1 MSLGFPR
8 PVVPISLHRKGFDIL
23 HSLSHPGSRPTKR
36 LIAARYVW
44 PGFKK
49 DITLWAKCC
58 LTCQQSKISRHVA
71 SPLQSFPVPSSRFEH
86 LHVDIVGPFLPSRGY
101 TYLFTVIDR
110 FTRWP
115 EAIPMADCTAQ
126 TCAQAF
132 LSGWIARFG
141 VPASVT
147 SDRGR
152 QFISELWRN
161 VLHLFGIKPTQTTSY
176 HPQANGMVERMH
188 RQLKASLKARLT
200 TAAWSHPQANGM
212 VERMH
217 RQLKAS
223 LKARLTTA
231 AWSHPQA
238 NGMVERMH
246 RQLKASLK
254 ARLTTAAWC
263 TQLPIV
269 LLGMRT
275 ALKEDLGTSAAELVY
290 GTTLHL
296 PGDFIHQAPQMTSP
310 GSFADQLRQHMA
322 QLRPSPVITHS
333 QRAFHVP
340 CDLQS
345 ATHVF
350 VRHDSH
356 RSPLQRPYDGPFRV
370 LHRSAKFFK
379 VDLGSHTDNVSID
392 RLKAAFIERPSLPPS
407 PTPRSQSPLATTV
420 TPQHRLSPTAPP
432 FVPST
437 PSPRLPAAGYVTKA
451 GRTIHPPARLCS
463 IVEDHWGGTV

>member
-1 MSLGFPR
+1 MWLAPCRVSLCQ
-8 PVVPISLHRKGFDIL
+8 VPDSSTFMLTLWD
-23 HSLSHPGSRPTKR
+23 LSHLQEATP
-36 LIAARYVW
+36 I
-44 PGFKK
+44 
-49 DITLWAKCC
+49 C
-58 LTCQQSKISRHVA
+58 
-71 SPLQSFPVPSSRFEH
+71 LQS
-86 LHVDIVGPFLPSRGY
+86 L
-101 TYLFTVIDR
+101 IDSI
-110 FTRWP
+110 RWP

-152 QFISELWRN
+152 QFVSELWRD
-161 VLHLFGIKPTQTTSY
+161 VLHLFSIKPTQTTSY

-200 TAAWSHPQANGM
+200 TAAWSHPQANGMVERMHRQLKASLKARLTTAAWSHPQANSM

-275 ALKEDLGTSAAELVY
+275 ALKEDLGTSASELVY
-290 GTTLHL
+290 GTTLHI

-322 QLRPSPVITHS
+322 QLRPSPVITHG
-333 QRAFHVP
+333 QCAFHMP

-345 ATHVF
+345 ATAATF
-350 VRHDSH
+350 TSH
-356 RSPLQRPYDGPFRV
+356 YPQPTCLPCALWSTVCHTCFC
-370 LHRSAKFFK
+370 SAWC
-379 VDLGSHTDNVSID
+379 
-392 RLKAAFIERPSLPPS
+392 PSLPTS
-407 PTPRSQSPLATTV
+407 ATLWWTIPG
-420 TPQHRLSPTAPP
+420 TPQVCQILQ
-432 FVPST
+432 
-437 PSPRLPAAGYVTKA
+437 
-451 GRTIHPPARLCS
+451 
-463 IVEDHWGGTV
+463 GGSWLTYR